1 MNPTGIWSTI
11 CSSYKQIKSST
22 IKETCRWCQTF
33 WVGTYINQKKTFS
46 FLAEIAPRSSMLV
59 VNPPS
64 ELKKLEVLLADLSQ
78 NLLGSVSGSVY
89 RLGQKDGVDTA
100 WGPEMIKWNLW
111 QDMWALVESSVVCDM
126 FCFRN
131 KYWHRKQYQ
140 QMVPKHQGLSSRDAG
155 SWHCWRLL
163 GWDSLLEMVHVILVV
178 TIACCAGGQP
188 NQCPQGLTKTTP
200 RNWGLRDGLEGGRAS
215 IQNQSLT

>member
-1 MNPTGIWSTI
+1 MVPNFLG
-11 CSSYKQIKSST
+11 
-22 IKETCRWCQTF
+22 
-33 WVGTYINQKKTFS
+33 GYIHQSKKTFS
-46 FLAEIAPRSSMLV
+46 FFAEIAPRSSMLV

-64 ELKKLEVLLADLSQ
+64 ELKKLEILLADLSQ

-111 QDMWALVESSVVCDM
+111 QDMWALVESWVVCDM
-126 FCFRN
+126 FCFM
-131 KYWHRKQYQ
+131 KQILTQ
-140 QMVPKHQGLSSRDAG
+140 ETISTDGPKASGLSSRDVG

-163 GWDSLLEMVHVILVV
+163 GWDSLLKMVHVILVV
-178 TIACCAGGQP
+178 TIASCAGGQP
-188 NQCPQGLTKTTP
+188 NQCPQGLTKTTR

-215 IQNQSLT
+215 IENQSLT